1 MIFGLR
7 DAGAGS
13 VPFLFE
19 FPLANFQAELFAA
32 QTFELKGE
40 VFALLREGTSLVENR
55 CYLLLK
61 RGFAAFELG
70 ALLVQPPG
78 QSFGGHEPLV
88 HCRELGTAGGKL
100 ILFRLDGAAKHDE
113 FFRES
118 RAFGLGFGAA
128 QGGGSMLVLRMFRPL
143 PGVLHVLPA
152 PCPSPPAPS
161 PV

>member
-1 MIFGLR
+1 MIVHLS
-7 DAGAGS
+7 DAGAGG

-78 QSFGGHEPLV
+78 QSFGAHQPL
-88 HCRELGTAGGKL
+88 
-100 ILFRLDGAAKHDE
+100 
-113 FFRES
+113 
-118 RAFGLGFGAA
+118 
-128 QGGGSMLVLRMFRPL
+128 
-143 PGVLHVLPA
+143 
-152 PCPSPPAPS
+152 APS
-161 PV
+161 PALATAPANL